1 MVAGSQRP
9 SAWRAAM
16 ARRSR
21 SGPLL
26 GGDATEEEEAL
37 AAGDGGVG
45 LEKSGGEVVVGFGNT
60 LSAEGHHHLM
70 ALVEPEGLAGKEPLR
85 VAGEADGI
93 GLAQGQTHSPGPK
106 EPFLEVLEGITATEP
121 GVQHAVGKDE
131 KGGSGA
137 AHGQVGGEEMEIPDT
152 IHHHGVV
159 IVVMSPNPAQE
170 GKGKKAINP
179 GAAQGLDGHFGEGE
193 VGRTG
198 GVEGGDLQGIAEGM
212 MGGGYLPDRL
222 NRSTTDWIYG
232 LNDVENPQGYGVGS
246 AQFGE
251 GGIGRC
257 ASVIWLF

>member
-1 MVAGSQRP
+1 
-9 SAWRAAM
+9 M

-121 GVQHAVGKDE
+121 GVQHAVGKDG

-170 GKGKKAINP
+170 GKGKKRSIQVRRR
-179 GAAQGLDGHFGEGE
+179 GS
-193 VGRTG
+193 TG
-198 GVEGGDLQGIAEGM
+198 TSGKA
-212 MGGGYLPDRL
+212 R
-222 NRSTTDWIYG
+222 
-232 LNDVENPQGYGVGS
+232 
-246 AQFGE
+246 
-251 GGIGRC
+251 
-257 ASVIWLF
+257 